1 MKRSFGTS
9 RILIAFVALF
19 VGLQLGC
26 QNHPPPS
33 PENPDAPSPDN
44 TYLSEIRPGD
54 RVVINFAD
62 NSGIEPIWEQTVTEE
77 GIIMLP
83 FNQKLN
89 AKGMSES
96 QLEQAIHD
104 LYVPK
109 LFTRLSVNARL
120 AQRSF
125 FVDGEVRAPGQ
136 QELTGTMT
144 VMKAVAAAGG
154 FTDYAKKSKIEV
166 IRRNGQ
172 KIEVNGKDAMRD
184 PAKCDLPV
192 YAGDRVFV
200 YRRVL
205 FD

>member
-9 RILIAFVALF
+9 RIFIAFVALF
-19 VGLQLGC
+19 VGLQPGC
-26 QNHPPPS
+26 QNHPPPGPAN
-33 PENPDAPSPDN
+33 PETPSPDI

-109 LFTRLSVNARL
+109 LFTRLTVNARL

-154 FTDYAKKSKIEV
+154 FTDFAKKSKIEV

-172 KIEVNGKDAMRD
+172 KIKVNGKDAMAD
-184 PAKCDLPV
+184 PAKHDLPV

-200 YRRVL
+200 HRRIL

>member
-1 MKRSFGTS
+1 M
-9 RILIAFVALF
+9 
-19 VGLQLGC
+19 
-26 QNHPPPS
+26 
-33 PENPDAPSPDN
+33 
-44 TYLSEIRPGD
+44 
-54 RVVINFAD
+54 VITFAD
-62 NSGIEPIWEQTVTEE
+62 NSGIEPIWEQTVTGE

-96 QLEQAIHD
+96 ELEQAIHD

-125 FVDGEVRAPGQ
+125 FVDGEVRTPGQ

-154 FTDYAKKSKIEV
+154 FTDFAKKSKIEV
-166 IRRNGQ
+166 IRRNGE

-184 PAKCDLPV
+184 PAKHDLPV

-200 YRRVL
+200 HRRIL

>member
-1 MKRSFGTS
+1 M
-9 RILIAFVALF
+9 
-19 VGLQLGC
+19 
-26 QNHPPPS
+26 
-33 PENPDAPSPDN
+33 
-44 TYLSEIRPGD
+44 
-54 RVVINFAD
+54 VINFAD
-62 NSGIEPIWEQTVTEE
+62 NSGIEPLWEQTVTEE

-96 QLEQAIHD
+96 QLEQAIHG

-154 FTDYAKKSKIEV
+154 FTDFAKKSKIEV
-166 IRRNGQ
+166 IRRNGE
-172 KIEVNGKDAMRD
+172 KIKVNGKDAMED
-184 PAKCDLPV
+184 PAKHDLPV

-200 YRRVL
+200 HRRIL